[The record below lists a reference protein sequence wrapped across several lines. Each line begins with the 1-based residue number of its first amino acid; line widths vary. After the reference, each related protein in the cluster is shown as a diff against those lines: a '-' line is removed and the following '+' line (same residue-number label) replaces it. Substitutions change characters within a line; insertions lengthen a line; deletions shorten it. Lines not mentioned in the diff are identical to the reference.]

1 MLHNSTVNTL
11 YSLIHDRLLTSI
23 PIKPQV
29 TPNFLTQIQLI
40 RVIGCRTQSSNLP
53 LLLKDVLSEQNWPN
67 DKTDKCPQFFS
78 ALTIKLNP
86 SKSQK
91 YRIKISIEPTFSG
104 HSIFE
109 GFSES
114 G

>member
-1 MLHNSTVNTL
+1 MSHVEILRENFRKFQYLSGCGG
-11 YSLIHDRLLTSI
+11 LIVPWGIFS
-23 PIKPQV
+23 QA
-29 TPNFLTQIQLI
+29 F
-40 RVIGCRTQSSNLP
+40 
-53 LLLKDVLSEQNWPN
+53 KDVLSEQNWPN